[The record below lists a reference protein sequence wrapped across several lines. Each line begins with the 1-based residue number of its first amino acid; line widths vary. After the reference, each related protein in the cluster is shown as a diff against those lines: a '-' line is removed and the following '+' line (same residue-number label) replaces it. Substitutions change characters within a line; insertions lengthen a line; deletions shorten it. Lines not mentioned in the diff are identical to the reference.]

1 MHSNF
6 DSLEHLLSDPKTTR
20 GLVFSIAIA
29 ETRTIFNYAFLFS
42 TVEFSSARIVERPNG
57 ELETGRLKESSQTA
71 DRLIQELIAAGVL
84 EVSSRTTP
92 LQDVT
97 SDGTLLQVAI
107 KVPQAQN
114 SFTILNVQETEL
126 EAFEIQRLIL
136 DAVKRLELGE
146 HIPIT

>member
-57 ELETGRLKESSQTA
+57 ELETSRLKESSQTA

-84 EVSSRTTP
+84 EVSSRTPP
-92 LQDVT
+92 LQDVP

-136 DAVKRLELGE
+136 DAVKRLEPGE

>member
-1 MHSNF
+1 MNSHF
-6 DSLEHLLSDPKTTR
+6 DSLDHLLYDPKTTR
-20 GLVFSIAIA
+20 GLVFSLAIA
-29 ETRTIFNYAFLFS
+29 ETGIIFNYGFLFS
-42 TVEFSSARIVERPNG
+42 SLEFSSARIVERSTG
-57 ELETGRLKESSQTA
+57 ELETSRMKESSQTA
-71 DRLIQELIAAGVL
+71 DKLMQKLLAAGVL

-92 LQDVT
+92 VQDVT